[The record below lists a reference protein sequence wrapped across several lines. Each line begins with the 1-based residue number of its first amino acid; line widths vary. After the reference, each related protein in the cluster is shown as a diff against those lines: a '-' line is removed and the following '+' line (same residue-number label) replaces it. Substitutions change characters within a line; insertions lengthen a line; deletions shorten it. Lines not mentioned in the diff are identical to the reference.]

1 MDSSQAEGLAL
12 RLSSHPELLSR
23 FSQLLDVVE
32 QVDGD
37 RRTADAAEARTVE
50 SLRQLGSEVLHGWAS
65 TGVREHESDVD
76 LDSCRRK
83 GNFFLLAEQLR
94 RDRCDRTGVLSQ
106 GEWTVAASFEES
118 LPSGV
123 PGAFPAFAADHDRFW
138 SG

>member
-1 MDSSQAEGLAL
+1 MDSSQAECLAL

-50 SLRQLGSEVLHGWAS
+50 SLHQLGREVLHGWAS

-76 LDSCRRK
+76 LGSSGGREK
-83 GNFFLLAEQLR
+83 KFLITHLNKPIYMAQ
-94 RDRCDRTGVLSQ
+94 
-106 GEWTVAASFEES
+106 
-118 LPSGV
+118 
-123 PGAFPAFAADHDRFW
+123 
-138 SG
+138 